1 MLDSDL
7 AKLYGVETRILNQAV
22 KRNASRFEGDDFMF
36 RLTKDE
42 ALAIRSRSQFVT
54 LENTGGTK
62 SLENE
67 DFSRSQ
73 FVMLNKGR
81 GSNIKYL
88 PYAFTELGVAML
100 SSVLKSEV
108 AISINRDIMRAF
120 VLLKRMMMSPMP
132 DSNSELRREIEA
144 LRQEMNEILAGQN
157 DINEETRMQL
167 DAISLSLAELQSRD
181 VRPPRRPVIG
191 FRQPEENK

>member
-1 MLDSDL
+1 
-7 AKLYGVETRILNQAV
+7 
-22 KRNASRFEGDDFMF
+22 
-36 RLTKDE
+36 
-42 ALAIRSRSQFVT
+42 
-54 LENTGGTK
+54 
-62 SLENE
+62 
-67 DFSRSQ
+67 
-73 FVMLNKGR
+73 
-81 GSNIKYL
+81 
-88 PYAFTELGVAML
+88 ML

-144 LRQEMNEILAGQN
+144 LRQEMNEILADQN

-167 DAISLSLAELQSRD
+167 DAISLSLAELQSHD

>member
-73 FVMLNKGR
+73 CDVEQR
-81 GSNIKYL
+81 AWVKYK
-88 PYAFTELGVAML
+88 V
-100 SSVLKSEV
+100 
-108 AISINRDIMRAF
+108 
-120 VLLKRMMMSPMP
+120 SP
-132 DSNSELRREIEA
+132 LC
-144 LRQEMNEILAGQN
+144 
-157 DINEETRMQL
+157 
-167 DAISLSLAELQSRD
+167 
-181 VRPPRRPVIG
+181 
-191 FRQPEENK
+191 FH